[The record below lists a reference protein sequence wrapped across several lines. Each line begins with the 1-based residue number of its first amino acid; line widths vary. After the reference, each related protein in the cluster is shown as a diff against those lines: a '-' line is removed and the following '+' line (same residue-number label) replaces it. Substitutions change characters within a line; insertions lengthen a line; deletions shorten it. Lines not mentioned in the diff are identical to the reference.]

1 MSAPMLSDFNTA
13 IYIGDGNGRGPER
26 YGLPLPPF
34 ALESTKIRRVPISK
48 SKTVTDLF
56 KRE

>member
-1 MSAPMLSDFNTA
+1 MLSDFNTA
-13 IYIGDGNGRGPER
+13 IYSGDGNGRGPER